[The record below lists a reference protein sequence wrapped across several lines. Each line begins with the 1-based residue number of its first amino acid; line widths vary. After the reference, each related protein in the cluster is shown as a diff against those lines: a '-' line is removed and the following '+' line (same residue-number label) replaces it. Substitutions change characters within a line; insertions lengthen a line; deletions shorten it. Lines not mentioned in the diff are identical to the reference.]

1 MAHHQDI
8 DDIDSNRNNTAQDI
22 DHQNN
27 HHHSSSSDED
37 GEEVSNLW
45 VFGYGSLIWKPGFE
59 FNHHSIG
66 YVRGYSR
73 RFYQGNDVQRG
84 SPDKV
89 RKKRER
95 DNK

>member
-8 DDIDSNRNNTAQDI
+8 DDIDNNRNNTAQDI